1 MNKPRVFRA
10 KIHQWFKLWWRF
22 TFEDARAP
30 LFDTGARLQFFLLVA
45 LLIFVLPEE
54 GYDKWSEELI
64 NTIRTLKAF
73 LYAFPLFVLLNAIIA
88 IFKAAREQSQ
98 FGQWAENRFVF
109 HQRRHLMTAV
119 VTAEDNGRLLP
130 FKVTGLPKNASVDLI
145 AEVEKGF
152 DDRNVRVQFVARKD
166 VPIVWD
172 QYERHSMLAFVPEDE
187 TFYITTLKQSPSNAS
202 TIKVFLMSW
211 YA

>member
-10 KIHQWFKLWWRF
+10 KIHQWFTLWWRI
-22 TFEDARAP
+22 TLEDTRAP

-45 LLIFVLPEE
+45 LLIFVLPPE
-54 GYDKWSEELI
+54 GYDKWAEELI
-64 NTIRTLKAF
+64 NSMRTLKAF

-88 IFKAAREQSQ
+88 ILKAIKEQSQ

-166 VPIVWD
+166 FPIVWD
-172 QYERHSMLAFVPEDE
+172 QYERHNLLAFVPDDE